1 MKLKKKNKLLSTL
14 IAFTMCISVFSGCK
28 YRIILEEAETTTET
42 TATAVVAEE
51 VTTVTETETVTT
63 TAETTTTNAT
73 TTKKKAEK
81 LGKFKD
87 VKLADH
93 RLKWDKVEGAT
104 EYKVVANTKKFHSVG
119 MHTDTT
125 ARNYSELPDEVF
137 EHDLLYI
144 RIIAM
149 NDSDKIN
156 YDVYLDNT
164 GEMPVLTSES
174 EKISVTTENTD
185 IVTSPYYPPIVTEAK
200 TTQQEELNFDIAV
213 NDDTSYNAKPVPVL
227 KDVSYRTIMKYNYG
241 TKNLKLG
248 SNKCYALYD
257 FSDIKEAGIGRDG
270 TAHPAR
276 MCYGI
281 SAEVKDGKVYFKAYN
296 DYPSEIKATVK
307 SVKFLTDESTK
318 DLKVTSKTMSID
330 CSDLKNG
337 LYVIQIE
344 FSTGKRPGI
353 AVYVNNN
360 DVYLCSLESMT
371 NSEYN
376 KFVERR
382 EKIYD
387 LMDLYNVKTT
397 NTVDTSNLCYPWND
411 KLGMNSD
418 TKKWIALSN
427 EIVEKDWS
435 KSRKVF
441 AFHEWMCEN
450 LAYDFYKVN
459 VLHNT
464 RAFYYEIFDG
474 SLDIYTT
481 RVGVCVDYANIFV
494 TMCRAHDI
502 PCITMETPGH
512 TWNLVYINGVWI
524 EIDMTMDV
532 KNGVYGKDLTK
543 WERPESPYC
552 YDGYFDEFVNGGTA
566 ETLLDT
572 LWDYDIIEFNKKVSA
587 TGGHDVDSVR
597 LPD

>member
-14 IAFTMCISVFSGCK
+14 IAFTICITILSGCK
-28 YRIILEEAETTTET
+28 YRIVLEEAETTAET

-51 VTTVTETETVTT
+51 VTTVTTIAETE
-63 TAETTTTNAT
+63 AETTTTKST
-73 TTKKKAEK
+73 TTKKAEK

-104 EYKVVANTKKFHSVG
+104 EYKVVANTKKFHNNGLHSAN
-119 MHTDTT
+119 TDF
-125 ARNYSELPDEVF
+125 NYNDLPDEVF

-149 NDSDKIN
+149 NDSDSIN
-156 YDVYLDNT
+156 IDLYLDNT
-164 GEMPVLTSES
+164 GNEPVLTSELNQ
-174 EKISVTTENTD
+174 VVAENTEPVVP
-185 IVTSPYYPPIVTEAK
+185 INHVTPVTIT

-213 NDDTSYNAKPVPVL
+213 NYDTSYNAVTVPVL

-318 DLKVTSKTMSID
+318 DLKVTNKTMSID

-411 KLGMNSD
+411 RQGRNSD
-418 TKKWIALSN
+418 TQDWINMSN
-427 EIVEKDWS
+427 KIVEKDWS

-450 LAYDFYKVN
+450 LAYDYYKCN
-459 VLHNT
+459 VLKQQ
-464 RAFYYEIFDG
+464 RAMYYKTFDG
-474 SLDIYTT
+474 SLDTYET
-481 RVGVCVDYANIFV
+481 RVGVCFDYVNIFA

-502 PCITMETPGH
+502 PCITIDTPRH
-512 TWNLVYINGVWI
+512 AWNLVYINGVWV
-524 EIDMTMDV
+524 EIDISMDV
-532 KNGVYGKDLTK
+532 KNGVYGKDMTK
-543 WERPESPYC
+543 WEKPESPYC
-552 YDGYFDEFVNGGTA
+552 YDGYFNEFVNGDEA

-572 LWDYDIIEFNKKVSA
+572 LWDYDIIEWRKKVDG